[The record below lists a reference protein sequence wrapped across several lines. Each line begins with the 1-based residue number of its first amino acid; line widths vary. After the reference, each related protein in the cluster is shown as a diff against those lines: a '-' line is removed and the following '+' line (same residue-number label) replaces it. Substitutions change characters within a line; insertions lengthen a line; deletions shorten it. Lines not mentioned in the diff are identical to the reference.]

1 MFRFILVFLFVII
14 LSWMWYMLYKI
25 LEKEIKAFWIKKLLT
40 ISIIFLIPITYI
52 LFTSE
57 LNFVKESSNIESNV
71 LSNTWITENTHS
83 WKEIKVETKQFVIKD
98 KEKFDETDYLKYLN
112 SLKTKCN
119 MFYDDS
125 MSINDI
131 CFLGNYV
138 EYLSDEIE
146 FDEYSLQKSIAYD
159 ATTQDCLYKY
169 ARWDYISVTRRSV
182 ESLKDSLKEQNK
194 ETCEY
199 EKEIMNF
206 ETAKK
211 IK

>member
-14 LSWMWYMLYKI
+14 LSWIWYILYKI

-40 ISIIFLIPITYI
+40 ISIIFLIPLIYI
-52 LFTSE
+52 LFTSK
-57 LNFVKESSNIESNV
+57 LNFVGESLNIESNA
-71 LSNTWITENTHS
+71 LSNTWIIENTNS
-83 WKEIKVETKQFVIKD
+83 WKEIKVETKQFIIKD
-98 KEKFDETDYLKYLN
+98 KDKFDDTEYLKYLN

-119 MFYDDS
+119 MFYDES

-131 CFLGNYV
+131 CFLWNYV

-146 FDEYSLQKSIAYD
+146 FDIYPLQKSIAYD

-169 ARWDYISVTRRSV
+169 ERWDYISVTRRNV
-182 ESLKDSLKEQNK
+182 ERLKNNLKEQNE

-199 EKEIMNF
+199 EKEIINF

>member
-52 LFTSE
+52 LFTSK
-57 LNFVKESSNIESNV
+57 LNFFKESSNIESNV
-71 LSNTWITENTHS
+71 LSNTWITENTNS

-119 MFYDDS
+119 MFYDES

-146 FDEYSLQKSIAYD
+146 FDIYPLQKSIAYD
-159 ATTQDCLYKY
+159 AATQDCLYKY

-182 ESLKDSLKEQNK
+182 ERLKDNLKEQNK